1 MRPRSAE
8 PPSSRPGRHDPQR
21 PPSVRLRSRRQRRN
35 DPRQRQDLRRQGD
48 RAPRRRD
55 RPRQP
60 VPARSVA
67 QDGSARPARDHRAG
81 GIRRAGPRLSRALRG
96 DGGGVARLR
105 LGRPVLRRAFQPVR
119 QPDRAQRRRRA
130 EGALSAQAHLRR
142 ARRRAGDVGAER
154 RLGRGVDD
162 HARRAQGRPLR
173 ASMAPRCGSPT
184 APSPRR

>member
-1 MRPRSAE
+1 MRPRSAH

-21 PPSVRLRSRRQRRN
+21 SPSVRLRSRRQRRD
-35 DPRQRQDLRRQGD
+35 DPRQRQDLRREGD
-48 RAPRRRD
+48 RAARRRD

-67 QDGSARPARDHRAG
+67 QDGSARPARDHGAG
-81 GIRRAGPRLSRALRG
+81 GIRGARPRLSRALRG
-96 DGGGVARLR
+96 DGGGLARLR

-119 QPDRAQRRRRA
+119 QPDRAQRQWRA

-142 ARRRAGDVGAER
+142 ACRGAGDVGAER

-162 HARRAQGRPLR
+162 DPR
-173 ASMAPRCGSPT
+173 ASARPTATCSMGPRCGSPT
-184 APSPRR
+184 ARWPRR